1 VSGVPE
7 ADGVTVEP
15 IRTERL
21 ELVAL
26 APEAIRGLIAGKRDE
41 AERMLGLSLPAEF
54 PNEGDL
60 VGFLPIQLKRM
71 EAEPHRRE
79 WMARIIVTKPE
90 GAVGHCGF
98 HGPPDTIGRAE
109 IGYTVFSQFRGRGYA
124 KEAAR
129 GLVDWAFEQGEREVY
144 ATVSPS
150 NAPSLAVVRRLGFM
164 QVGTQ
169 EDEVD
174 GLELVFVIRAG

>member
-1 VSGVPE
+1 
-7 ADGVTVEP
+7 VTVQP

-26 APEAIRGLIAGKRDE
+26 APQAIRALIAGRRDE
-41 AERMLGLSLPAEF
+41 AERTLKLSLPAEF
-54 PNEGDL
+54 PNAGDL
-60 VGFLPIQLKRM
+60 DGFLPIQLKRM
-71 EAEPHRRE
+71 EAEPDRRE
-79 WMARIIVTKPE
+79 WMARLMVSDCE

-98 HGPPDTIGRAE
+98 HGPPDRIGRAE
-109 IGYTVFSQFRGRGYA
+109 IGYTVFSQFRGLGYA
-124 KEAAR
+124 KEAAQ

-144 ATVSPS
+144 ATVSPG
-150 NAPSLAVVRRLGFM
+150 NAASLAVVRRLGFT

-169 EDEVD
+169 VDEVD

>member
-1 VSGVPE
+1 MT
-7 ADGVTVEP
+7 AAP

-21 ELVAL
+21 DLVPL
-26 APEAIRGLIAGKRDE
+26 APEAVRALIAGNRGEAKRI
-41 AERMLGLSLPAEF
+41 LGLSLPAEF
-54 PNEGDL
+54 PNAGDL
-60 VGFLPIQLKRM
+60 AGFLPIQLKRM

-79 WMARIIVTKPE
+79 WMARLMVGEGE

-98 HGPPDTIGRAE
+98 HGPPHTIGRAE
-109 IGYTVFSQFRGRGYA
+109 IGYTVFSQYRGRGYA

-144 ATVSPS
+144 ATVSPN
-150 NAPSLAVVRRLGFM
+150 NAPSLAVVRRLGFT